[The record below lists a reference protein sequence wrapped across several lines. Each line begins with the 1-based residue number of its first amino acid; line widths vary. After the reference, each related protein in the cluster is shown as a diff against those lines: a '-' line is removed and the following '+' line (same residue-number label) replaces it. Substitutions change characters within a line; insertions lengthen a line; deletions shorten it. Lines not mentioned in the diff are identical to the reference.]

1 MISNFNNQHEDPP
14 LVKRLHHAP
23 QSKRYSM
30 PKMPFF
36 FLISFFAASF
46 ACTENLNPKEIPMTF
61 VAKHISVSINRPA
74 AQVYEFASNPENL
87 PKWAAGLSGSIKKVN
102 DDWIAESPM
111 GTVKVKFAEKNKFG
125 VLDHDVTLSSG
136 AKFYNPMR
144 VFPNNDGS
152 ELVFTVYRRPDVS
165 DQEFAEDV
173 RAVEKDLA
181 KLKRLL
187 ER

>member
-1 MISNFNNQHEDPP
+1 
-14 LVKRLHHAP
+14 
-23 QSKRYSM
+23 M

-36 FLISFFAASF
+36 FSISFFAASF

-61 VAKHISVSINRPA
+61 VAKHISVSINRPS

-102 DDWIAESPM
+102 DDWIAESPI

-136 AKFYNPMR
+136 AKFYTPC
-144 VFPNNDGS
+144 
-152 ELVFTVYRRPDVS
+152 VS
-165 DQEFAEDV
+165 SQTTT
-173 RAVEKDLA
+173 AVSWFLRSTAGRTCQIKSLP
-181 KLKRLL
+181 KMSGR
-187 ER
+187 